1 MADTTRYST
10 IEERLLVWLNAI
22 AKENNLPD
30 ILLDYASEEDGITFQ
45 TIGTQ
50 QILKEYING
59 SKLKR
64 MSFRLARVFR
74 GADTSSV
81 PSLDA
86 LKGVRSLASEIH
98 YYIGEKIAE
107 GTTLIAETSST
118 PSLLWRTEEGDSA
131 YGITITI
138 DYKEEVTWQKK
149 QLLSFSSTTPTGQSI
164 SKLAIL
170 VLNSSAKG

>member
-30 ILLDYASEEDGITFQ
+30 IMLDYASEEDGITFQ

-98 YYIGEKIAE
+98 YYVGEKIAE
-107 GTTLIAETSST
+107 GTTLVAETSST

-149 QLLSFSSTTPTGQSI
+149 QLLSFSSTTPTEQSI
-164 SKLAIL
+164 SRLAIL
-170 VLNSSAKG
+170 VLPSSAKG

>member
-30 ILLDYASEEDGITFQ
+30 IMLDYAATEDSITFQ

-86 LKGVRSLASEIH
+86 LAGIRSLASEIH
-98 YYIGEKIAE
+98 YYIGEKVAE
-107 GTTLIAETSST
+107 GTTLISESCST
-118 PSLLWRTEEGDSA
+118 PSLLWRSEEGDSA

-138 DYKEEVTWQKK
+138 DYKEEEVWQKK
-149 QLLSFSSTTPTGQSI
+149 QLLSFSSATPTEQSI
-164 SKLAIL
+164 SRLAIL
-170 VLNSSAKG
+170 VLPSSAKA

>member
-30 ILLDYASEEDGITFQ
+30 IMLDYAVTEDSITFQ

-98 YYIGEKIAE
+98 YYVGEKIAE
-107 GTTLIAETSST
+107 GTTLVAETSST

-138 DYKEEVTWQKK
+138 DYKEEEVWHKK
-149 QLLSFSSTTPTGQSI
+149 QLLSFSSATPTGQSI
-164 SKLAIL
+164 SRLAIL
-170 VLNSSAKG
+170 LLRGSGKE

>member
-1 MADTTRYST
+1 MAETTRYST

-149 QLLSFSSTTPTGQSI
+149 QLLSFSSTTPTGPSI
-164 SKLAIL
+164 SKLAVI

>member
-30 ILLDYASEEDGITFQ
+30 IMLDYASEEDGITFQ

-98 YYIGEKIAE
+98 YYVGEKIAE

-149 QLLSFSSTTPTGQSI
+149 QLLSFSSTTPTEPSI
-164 SKLAIL
+164 SKLAVL

>member
-1 MADTTRYST
+1 MAETTRYST
-10 IEERLLVWLNAI
+10 IEERLLAWLNAV
-22 AKENNLPD
+22 AKENFLPE

-86 LKGVRSLASEIH
+86 LKGIRSLASEIH

-138 DYKEEVTWQKK
+138 DYKEEEVWQKK
-149 QLLSFSSTTPTGQSI
+149 QLLSFSSATPTGQSI
-164 SKLAIL
+164 SRLAIL
-170 VLNSSAKG
+170 LLRGSGKE

>member
-1 MADTTRYST
+1 MAETTRYST

-22 AKENNLPD
+22 AKENNLSE

-149 QLLSFSSTTPTGQSI
+149 QLLSFSSTTPTGPSI
-164 SKLAIL
+164 SKLAVI

>member
-10 IEERLLVWLNAI
+10 IEERLLAWLNAV
-22 AKENNLPD
+22 AKENYLPE

-86 LKGVRSLASEIH
+86 IKDISDLSNELH
-98 YYIGEKIAE
+98 YYINEYIAE
-107 GTTLIAETSST
+107 GTTLISQTAST
-118 PSLLWRTEEGDSA
+118 PSLLWRTEEGDCA

-138 DYKEEVTWQKK
+138 DYKEENVWQKK
-149 QLLSFSSTTPTGQSI
+149 QLLSFNSTTHTGQSI
-164 SKLAIL
+164 SRLAIL

>member
-1 MADTTRYST
+1 MAETTRYST

-98 YYIGEKIAE
+98 YYVGEKIAE

-164 SKLAIL
+164 SRLAIL
-170 VLNSSAKG
+170 VLHSSAKG

>member
-1 MADTTRYST
+1 MAETTRYST

-30 ILLDYASEEDGITFQ
+30 ILLDYASEEDSITFQ